1 MDKFKN
7 ETGKQ
12 RKLMKRF
19 ANARGLQK
27 CTACGAHTTGK
38 FDGVTLYAYEGE
50 YYCALCFKNKLKF
63 DRLRGKKVT
72 A

>member
-12 RKLMKRF
+12 RKLMKRY

-27 CTACGAHTTGK
+27 CVDCGARTTR
-38 FDGVTLYAYEGE
+38 FEGVTLYAYEGE